1 MKKIFLV
8 LLFLLSAPAIAKG
21 ASFLDVAINEIA
33 WMGTKANSSDEW
45 IELYNNTNQSISL
58 EGWGLYEAG
67 GETLIE
73 PLGGI
78 IEANS
83 YYLIERTD
91 DTTISDIPA
100 SQKPSGWGGYGLN
113 NNGEHLQLRD
123 NSSVVIDEVNCSG
136 GWFAGKTSLDYKTM
150 ERKDSAIS
158 GNESNNWGANNGV
171 TVNGFDAKG
180 NPIQG
185 TPKTK
190 NSIGSEPMSS
200 PTPTPTPAS
209 PTPSPEISPEI
220 TPLSET
226 PSPTLPP
233 LPSPTPT
240 PSPTPEISYPSGII
254 INEVLPAPIGPDET
268 EEWIEIFNQNNF
280 EADLSEWQIADTA
293 GSAKTYTFPKGTKI
307 AAQGFLV
314 LSRPTTK
321 ITLNNDE
328 DGLSLFQP
336 NGNILDSVNYQKA
349 PQGQSY
355 NRSGS
360 GWTWSPLLT
369 PGSKNILTQPETK
382 KEAEKK
388 SENETQKVE
397 ISPERKRELATIK
410 EQIPK
415 SSKSLFIFLIAFGLA
430 IFSGIII
437 FILKRKLKNASGIDR
452 SI

>member
-1 MKKIFLV
+1 MKTLVFVFSICFLTLNSV
-8 LLFLLSAPAIAKG
+8 QA
-21 ASFLDVAINEIA
+21 ASSLDVIINEIA
-33 WMGTKANSSDEW
+33 WMGTKSNSSDEW

-158 GNESNNWGANNGV
+158 GNEPNNWGANNGV
-171 TVNGFDAKG
+171 AVNGFDAKG

-254 INEVLPAPIGPDET
+254 INEALPAPIGPDET

-293 GSAKTYTFPKGTKI
+293 GSAKTYAFPKGTKI

-355 NRSGS
+355 NKSGS
-360 GWTWSPLLT
+360 SWTWSPLLT

-388 SENETQKVE
+388 SETEIQKLTASLEKENQLAAIGTQAQK
-397 ISPERKRELATIK
+397 P
-410 EQIPK
+410 
-415 SSKSLFIFLIAFGLA
+415 SKSLFIFLIAFAIA
-430 IFSGIII
+430 IFSGVVI
-437 FILKRKLKNASGIDR
+437 FILKRKFKNPV
-452 SI
+452 